1 MGAQWMRALEGIG
14 RVPTIRTGAVELAYD
29 VQGAVGDPVVL
40 IHGSLVDHHVWDAV
54 ARPLSASL
62 QVLVYD
68 RRGYGESSGPRRTRA
83 VRDDAE
89 DLGKLLERTEL
100 FPAHLVA
107 HSYAGAVALRLAAER
122 PEMVRSLALHEPPM
136 VGLLARDPSTASE
149 VPRWEEWLGQR
160 RHEIRSGEGERAARE
175 VVNVFSARQGAWE
188 RLRPEVRASAV
199 RWIGLWDE
207 EFSDRESIEPAP
219 GSVEDVLIPVLL
231 TTGQLSPEF
240 IRQISTSLGAS
251 LQNSVGQTI
260 PGAGHVPQVTDPDRF
275 LGILT
280 TFLLERTVP
289 SV

>member
-1 MGAQWMRALEGIG
+1 MRALEGAW
-14 RVPTIRTGAVELAYD
+14 RVPTLRTGNVELAYD
-29 VQGAVGDPVVL
+29 VQGALGDPVVL

-54 ARPLSASL
+54 VGPLSASL

-83 VRDDAE
+83 VRDDEE
-89 DLGKLLERTEL
+89 DLAQLLEHTEL

-107 HSYAGAVALRLAAER
+107 HSYAGAVALHLAIDR

-136 VGLLARDPSTASE
+136 VGLLGRDPSTASE
-149 VPRWEEWLGQR
+149 VPRWEEWLVQR
-160 RHEIRSGEGERAARE
+160 RNEIRSGECERAAQE
-175 VVNVFSARQGAWE
+175 VVNVFSARRGAWE

-207 EFSDRESIEPAP
+207 EFSDRESVEPVP
-219 GSVEDVLIPVLL
+219 GSIEDLLIPVLL

-240 IRQISTSLGAS
+240 IQQISASLGA
-251 LQNSVGQTI
+251 LLRNGVRQTI
-260 PGAGHVPQVTDPDRF
+260 PGAGHVPQVSDPDRF